1 MADNYRY
8 EPITSGRIR
17 TEEEMAREIEAR
29 AKRKEEEDQR
39 KAELLEE
46 ARQQAIKREDR
57 DRKYSGQ
64 KSHPRTKRPKS
75 IEVDGEEKPIE
86 KALAEVPAQLDF
98 EQMVRSSPLRERALA
113 QSRTEELVAEGK
125 SQEEAAAQARQER
138 EDRQAAFNKARDI
151 TRIRNEGGDA
161 LDNEP
166 RDLASGLV
174 ESVLAPLARMAGYPQ
189 VANNQEAA
197 TAGRQAAMDEQRDKY
212 QYPEVIRATSGA
224 ANSLT
229 QMVPGIA
236 ASAVAGP
243 AVGMGVM
250 AAQFGTQEYSRAQ
263 YEGAEAGIAGD
274 ELERYAL
281 TQAGIEASI
290 MPIMSKIPGMAGLE
304 GRVLRQG
311 IAKSVMSHPTMRQ
324 AIASGAKK
332 LTKETAAE
340 LTEEVINEVSHGY
353 ADATFLDKD
362 VDYKGIIKDTV
373 TQTLMT
379 MGLAEVGQ
387 QAGRI
392 ANRGDRLPADPATPP
407 AESPKPAAM
416 ATDENLQVA
425 GSPEAAKPITPEE
438 QAFIENPSRKKY
450 EAAVKAGMPESPNGM
465 EKKRREK
472 YAEERRQLQ
481 NQDLVPTQDPAP
493 LEPVQQEAQSS
504 NVPDDEVD
512 SFIQELSGGSSNVQ
526 ETNVQRQIRQGR
538 EEGYQGVPIDEGRQQ
553 EGLLNDSPAGMQDG
567 GTPAGS
573 VEPIRPEPSSDT
585 TGLRGAVGGAGAAI
599 ADNFYEA
606 VYDSI
611 KKTGEVPSPERKSS
625 LGKAWSEAKKAGT
638 SPEDFITQLRDGN
651 RPKPAAHTRESF
663 EAEYRDTFKKMMSYP
678 PEQAGHRIYVEK
690 MADLYDSNP
699 EWAQEIENTP
709 SPVGGT
715 GDVRPDQSLP
725 PATDPASSEPA
736 EYGTRSD
743 TQKWGIYKTIFQ
755 GKPKFSVKETD
766 KGFGDALFDSDEEAK
781 VYADTGR
788 QRETERAAADA
799 KRQAT
804 EEADQKKQQEYEDSF
819 QGFLTDD
826 PKTKGNRLKTLNQS
840 LKYKDQVTTRKQ
852 LVEQKVTDGWTVNDQ
867 DRLQSPTGEFLDNRD
882 LTKTGIDYARHLV
895 NQKPVSAPET
905 SPVPAFLALPKKSQ
919 DLFNKAFES
928 KDVDSLKQMVDKNN
942 LAWNSEFTN
951 RTGIKLPKT
960 LKDRQQAVVNWASQ
974 AQTPSPATAQPVQP
988 KPTAETTDDSDPIVV
1003 TKEWTDKEIVA
1014 ASGKTGVKPERKI
1027 VVVNQQGRTLAI
1039 TKSKLYGDWSVSER
1053 DGRVDKVW
1061 ASGIMALDKAKDVSR
1076 RVLKDKFVRDSDL
1089 VYGKRASG
1097 TLGLTN
1103 AELGKD
1109 IGRQKN
1115 KEKLAGTLIRYGLA
1129 SNGAVMLRVSD
1140 KERDSI
1146 LKGIGSDVVPSVV
1159 GYPAANDIMEEM
1171 KRTLPNLADAEI
1183 LGFRGGDY
1191 QDATVAVRDSK
1202 TKEIT
1207 VFGQKYV
1214 DTARKKY
1221 PNATLKLAGDKLIL
1235 AEGENVVG
1243 LVIGRMEPKDYHH
1256 DMLKKKQDDYPWK
1269 LDPEMEQEAVKETPA
1284 ESPSTK
1290 KPKAEKPEVAEK
1302 PAPKAEEAAAGSQ
1315 DTDIEAAMRA
1325 ELDRLEAEEAAS
1337 KQPAKPKPEK
1347 YKLSADALAQLK
1359 VDVSNNS
1366 IGFMQS
1372 LNRDKITRAKERLNE
1387 RGNTPN
1393 EIATLETS
1401 IQRYEA
1407 MLAALDKMALPP
1419 KPPRTA
1425 AGEKLGERSK
1435 KTGED
1440 RKKAVNEWLDVMAE
1454 EKLNSALGPLN
1465 QKALMATAKMVRAVI
1480 ADGKTKFADFVMQVA
1495 EDTSPVIA
1503 RKFSDYL
1510 EAAWKISGER
1520 NSALDPAG
1528 KVADVLGP
1536 ESESTAAESQKPE
1549 SGKSPALDLVDSL
1562 ETELLTNKGIEAKRL
1577 WELADKAYGGT
1588 RAEGKYGPSEA
1599 YDALE
1604 TAINLTILNSRQMGM
1619 KTPAGQVS
1627 PETALRNILD
1637 MQKQIVSQTNR
1648 SGTKDTMQQF
1658 STPPAYSY
1666 VVSQFVN
1673 MDARDVVLEPSA
1685 GTGDLAIHALNQ
1697 RAKVHVNELDPK
1709 RAEMLKAIQDSE
1721 DARLTISTEDALQLG
1736 NIMGA
1741 NLRPSVVLMNP
1752 PFSREGQ
1759 RMGDKKMSGNDRN
1772 HIDAAMASLVDGGR
1786 LVAIIG
1792 AGLHGPSKG
1801 FTSWLAETAKKHN
1814 VRANIEVNRDVY
1826 KGYGTTFPTRVL
1838 VIDKGTP
1845 TPKDGTL
1852 TAQADS
1858 LEQLLTM
1865 TKGIRNDRNRLTSQ
1879 PVSPGDNVPGTA
1891 VKDEGK
1897 GKPEVP
1903 AGSGTVAGSSRKP
1916 NGNTSGT
1923 TEKAPKP
1930 AAGASG
1936 GNVADGTGRRL
1947 GTTDSKGT
1955 GRESVAGSEPAGR
1968 GTTDAAG
1975 EPTGNPAGE
1984 PAQPRRVAEK
1994 RTEIDESVLFEPYQ
2008 PSIVPFPNAKPHPT
2022 AAVESAAMAAVEYP
2036 EVTEIPNIDASI
2048 IEDGR
2053 LSDVQLEF
2061 VALAAHAHNQLL
2073 PSEERTGILFGDGT
2087 GMGKGRG
2094 IPGVILHNWNEG
2106 RRQAIWMSKNGKLHS
2121 DAMREWEELGGNPA
2135 QVANLS
2141 DMPVDDSIDLNEG
2154 ILFATYDTL
2163 KSRGKSGKTRAQ
2175 QVIDWLP
2182 ADFDGVIAFDEAHL
2196 MGSDT
2201 AARAGVARDIQDK
2214 FPKARVV
2221 YASATAATEIDQLM
2235 FGSRLGLWGAAT
2247 PFATA
2252 KDFAAKIGSAG
2263 VSAMESVALSLKAM
2277 GRYVS
2282 RSISF
2287 NDGTPDGTVG
2297 YKRLSHPLA
2306 DHQIQ
2311 MYDRL
2316 AEAWQKV
2323 IGEFEESMDATGA
2336 DNFARGFARGQFW
2349 SAHQRFFNDLV
2360 TSLQMPTVIES
2371 IEKDMAEGRSVVI
2384 QLTTTGAAQQARA
2397 LAGRGTQSLDDFA
2410 VDPFSSLVELVRSQ
2424 FPTQAYEEYLKD
2436 DGSVGKRPVVDSN
2449 GKPVKDAAAVAKQQ
2463 QLLSDLAEMEQAM
2476 PDSPLDMILN
2486 YFGTENVAEIT
2497 GRNQRVVWQEQ
2508 QDGTKK
2514 RVLEKRS
2521 QKKSNQTDIDAFQSG
2536 KKRILVFSQAGGTG
2550 ASYHADRRA
2559 ANQEKRMH
2567 YLVQPGWVA
2576 ADAIQGLGR
2585 THRTNQKQAPEYI
2598 LVQTDIPG
2606 QKRFIS
2612 TIARRLT
2619 QLGALTRGQR
2629 TAGGSGVFDATDNL
2643 ESTEA
2648 ALALTEFFKS
2658 LSTEDAVMSLDEFE
2672 EQTGLELRLR
2682 STGEMKS
2689 DVNLPDITS
2698 FMNRILSMKIDSQ
2711 NKVFDAFDTM
2721 LKNITEA
2728 RRISGELDQGVETIK
2743 GNNIR
2748 KTRDEV
2754 VFTHDS
2760 GAKTRYVQ
2768 LTMEVPIKSID
2779 FNTQSKAERYK
2790 DFIGYFK
2797 RKSDGRV
2804 FFVNKSFSK
2813 TSKSGQVVDMVRL
2826 VPPYGESIREEEY
2839 TLDLG
2844 KLEKITPGEAESLW
2858 NEQFGSRPKTKSQ
2871 KVDMITGA
2879 VLPVWDRLP
2888 QLQPKLSRAL
2898 TASGDMVLGVV
2909 LPQSKVNETLGKLGA
2924 EKNKVNVGSTIQMLR
2939 TGKGDVQLVNG
2950 WKIQRVRVQNEW
2962 RLEIVGP
2969 TPVSEIVFQRQGVI
2983 TERIGFKAR
2992 YFIPFGEN
3000 TQTVFDA
3007 VTRGNPIQNVN
3018 RYDSVDSDDEGP
3030 GDEEES
3036 DTAEP
3041 SGTATPD
3048 PATGDGG
3055 PSELRAAA
3063 DKARAELEA
3072 IREKNAEDDK
3082 IIGREWKNLGPATF
3096 APLTPELL
3104 NALGRRIV
3112 GSIRAGAK
3120 SFEVVIREM
3129 RANIADD
3136 ALIGLKPNLI
3146 RAWNSLQS
3154 KYDLNPATEA
3164 AFEAAMVNDADVD
3177 KVIEA
3182 AKGEPAIADPANLQ
3196 VAGSASTPPADPATP
3211 AADMWSEEPTIGINK
3226 AKRAERR
3233 DKLGLEQEDVVN
3245 KLGHSFPELD
3255 AEAKRVSPGEAED
3268 VFTRIGTGGEA
3279 ADNAS
3284 DRDVFVM
3291 LNHYAQKQMET
3302 KKTLAEL
3309 ESARADG
3316 DALRVSELES
3326 KLNLQVAEEIRLMDI
3341 ARSAGTAAGRALQ
3354 AFKALLK
3361 EDMSLARLRM
3371 RLDAAADGTPTD
3383 AQLRKMN
3390 ELHAKYEAV
3399 LKELEAKTKEVEEAI
3414 ARAEIAERIAA
3425 ELEANSKPGK
3435 TKADRRLEAAW
3446 KPFQKAEMFFSV
3458 TGALQLLP
3466 EFTELAGAYIE
3477 KGVETFSDFVEKLTT
3492 RFGRQPKPETVPV
3505 LQQAWDAA
3513 WDKERKPPEVSVEPD
3528 HPQSLVN
3535 AAKALFRHFLS
3546 QGITDTDQ
3554 VIEAVHNELSKQ
3566 FPEEVTEYL
3575 DTMKAMV
3582 DYDKIRTVS
3591 QDPFEALAADKRAV
3605 VQMRVHLEKMRRGIA
3620 PNRIEQRHPITDE
3633 QRQHRKMVNEAK
3645 RKGGFIVT
3653 DPERQASSA
3662 LAALETRLRHSIS
3675 DTLNEI
3681 ATGVRVVPEK
3691 TVGPTSDTTED
3702 LQAYL
3707 ALIKGMHKDIFG
3719 DRTMTQEQKLK
3730 AAEAAAVKNEAYLN
3744 DRLAR
3749 AKAGDFSTGKSK
3761 PNPVTN
3767 AQIDA
3772 IKARSDLAKAQ
3783 VLELKE
3789 LAKPKRDPEAIADAQ
3804 YLAGLERQL
3813 AAKLARIADI
3823 TARAAKGDFA
3833 PERNITKEKRE
3844 ANELRRKSN
3853 QGIRDARIKLE
3864 AATREMNEHIE
3875 QVRKKNLTYVEL
3887 AKRVPGAAWSTLRDL
3902 KLTGELSFI
3911 LRQGAPRVFGA
3922 LVPAGKL
3929 ARAAVESMKGND
3941 DVAQLKRKQ
3950 AAQGYKQLGRTLA
3963 RTLKAAFWK
3972 TDTELAKSMDELKQR
3987 PNYVNGTYE
3996 AMKLS
4001 LHEDGGKYSVAEELF
4016 INNLIELAGLALD
4029 KRFEGFEGFRNS
4041 NPFFTKTAHNLNLA
4055 NRISNATKVFMNE
4068 MRADIADDAVALWT
4082 VKAGEMSPAEARSLG
4097 TAVNALTGKG
4107 DMNAIG
4113 MGSEKAQNFLNKIMI
4128 SAPWLMSRLQV
4139 LTLHPLWSKGSSAE
4153 SRKSAA
4159 ELYVDMAAG
4168 LSAYYGLVV
4177 LSGMFMADD
4186 DDERPVVE
4194 WDSTSSDFMK
4204 VRIGK
4209 TRLDPLFGLQQI
4221 IVLASR
4227 IYHDEIKDSR
4237 GVVRPRKGFE
4247 DDWALISRFQEGRL
4261 HPAIQDIRALK
4272 TGEDFMGQPVTKMDV
4287 LKDAVMPITYPAIA
4301 DAAKGRGFPAQAAI
4315 AVWAIAGGGLSTYD
4329 PRTKERE
4336 DISGELQILRRK
4348 IESPDT
4354 TADVRKSLMR
4364 ESKLLLEAH
4373 LINAVKYDSKNKG
4386 LAKQVE
4392 GHKPGDSVS
4401 PELAMAVRKEQHD
4414 IALRAVES
4422 LSAEDR
4428 NADKEADDDAG
4439 ITTARDLLK
4448 QIAPT
4453 FEAAN
4458 VLFTEAYKKR
4468 HGNPMELVGPEGKKR
4483 RVTKKS
4489 VAASRARL
4497 RAMYQN

>member
-17 TEEEMAREIEAR
+17 TAEEMAREIEAR

-174 ESVLAPLARMAGYPQ
+174 ESALAPLARMAGYPQ

-340 LTEEVINEVSHGY
+340 LTEEVITEVSHGY
-353 ADATFLDKD
+353 ADSKFLDKD
-362 VDYKGIIKDTV
+362 VDYKAIIKDTV
-373 TQTLMT
+373 AQTLIT

-387 QAGRI
+387 QAGRL
-392 ANRGDRLPADPATPP
+392 ANRDGRQPVDPATQP
-407 AESPKPAAM
+407 AETPDPAAGS
-416 ATDENLQVA
+416 AEPENRQVA
-425 GSPEAAKPITPEE
+425 ASEVTPQATPEE
-438 QAFIENPSRKKY
+438 LAFIENPSRKKY
-450 EAAVKAGMPESPNGM
+450 EAAVKAGMPESPKGM
-465 EKKRREK
+465 ARDRRVI

-538 EEGYQGVPIDEGRQQ
+538 EEGYQGAPIDEGRQQ

-678 PEQAGHRIYVEK
+678 PDQAGHKIYVEK

-699 EWAQEIENTP
+699 EWAKEIENTP

-1027 VVVNQQGRTLAI
+1027 VVVDQQGRTLAI

-1076 RVLKDKFVRDSDL
+1076 RVLKDKFVMDSDL

-1109 IGRQKN
+1109 IGRQTN

-1269 LDPEMEQEAVKETPA
+1269 FDPEMEQEAVKETPA

-1302 PAPKAEEAAAGSQ
+1302 PAPKAKEAAAGSQ
-1315 DTDIEAAMRA
+1315 KPEKSLYDMLKEVD
-1325 ELDRLEAEEAAS
+1325 ELLDSQGRVKDDRLLKRRDELERLIQEEVKTEEPAAGSRPVDPRAALRDKLREAMAAEVKRKADEKDAKES
-1337 KQPAKPKPEK
+1337 KPKPPKAPKPET
-1347 YKLSADALAQLK
+1347 AQRPK
-1359 VDVSNNS
+1359 SQDKETAEQRTQKSRE
-1366 IGFMQS
+1366 
-1372 LNRDKITRAKERLNE
+1372 NRDRAAEAIRQKLKEMGRA
-1387 RGNTPN
+1387 PN
-1393 EIATLETS
+1393 MVVIPADLVKLVADYAIASMDLGISTFREFVVDFKDTF
-1401 IQRYEA
+1401 
-1407 MLAALDKMALPP
+1407 
-1419 KPPRTA
+1419 
-1425 AGEKLGERSK
+1425 GEKNARELS
-1435 KTGED
+1435 D
-1440 RKKAVNEWLDVMAE
+1440 AVE
-1454 EKLNSALGPLN
+1454 EAWGLLPEFGHE
-1465 QKALMATAKMVRAVI
+1465 VDAV
-1480 ADGKTKFADFVMQVA
+1480 
-1495 EDTSPVIA
+1495 
-1503 RKFSDYL
+1503 
-1510 EAAWKISGER
+1510 
-1520 NSALDPAG
+1520 G

-1536 ESESTAAESQKPE
+1536 ESEATPAESQKPE

-1709 RAEMLKAIQDSE
+1709 RAEMLKAIQESE

-1736 NIMGA
+1736 NIMGS

-1936 GNVADGTGRRL
+1936 GNVADGTGRRP
-1947 GTTDSKGT
+1947 GTADSKGT

-1984 PAQPRRVAEK
+1984 PTQPRRVAEK

-2449 GKPVKDAAAVAKQQ
+2449 GKPVKDAAAVEKQQ

-2521 QKKSNQTDIDAFQSG
+2521 QKKSNQADIDAFQSG

-3018 RYDSVDSDDEGP
+3018 RYDSVDSDDDGP

-3041 SGTATPD
+3041 SGTATQD

-3435 TKADRRLEAAW
+3435 SKADRRLEAAW

-3730 AAEAAAVKNEAYLN
+3730 AAEAAAVKNEAYWN

-3783 VLELKE
+3783 VQELKE

-3887 AKRVPGAAWSTLRDL
+3887 AKRVPGAAWATLRDL

-3922 LVPAGKL
+3922 IVPAGKL
-3929 ARAAVESMKGND
+3929 ARAGVEALSGNTDAAMMK
-3941 DVAQLKRKQ
+3941 LKQ
-3950 AAQGYKQLGRTLA
+3950 AGQGYKQLGRTLA

-4016 INNLIELAGLALD
+4016 INNLVELAGLALD
-4029 KRFEGFEGFRNS
+4029 KRFDGFEGFRNS

-4107 DMNAIG
+4107 DMNSIG
-4113 MGSEKAQNFLNKIMI
+4113 MGGEKAQNFLNKIMI

-4139 LTLHPLWSKGSSAE
+4139 LTLHPFWSKGSTAE
-4153 SRKSAA
+4153 SRKAAA

-4168 LSAYYGLVV
+4168 ISAYYGLVV
-4177 LSGMFMADD
+4177 LAGMFMADD
-4186 DDERPVVE
+4186 DEEKPVVE

-4204 VRIGK
+4204 VRIGR

-4227 IYHDEIKDSR
+4227 IYHDEIKDSG

-4272 TGEDFMGQPVTKMDV
+4272 TGEDFMGQPITKTEV
-4287 LKDAVMPITYPAIA
+4287 LKGAVMPITYPAID
-4301 DAAKGRGFPAQAAI
+4301 DAAKGRGIPAQTAL

-4336 DISGELQILRRK
+4336 DIASELQRIQRK
-4348 IESPDT
+4348 LSNPNTSAET
-4354 TADVRKSLMR
+4354 RKSLR
-4364 ESKLLLEAH
+4364 SESDAMLESH

-4392 GHKPGDSVS
+4392 DHKPGVSVS
-4401 PELAMAVRKEQHD
+4401 PELAMAVQKEKHD

-4428 NADKEADDDAG
+4428 NGDKGTGDDAG
-4439 ITTARDLLK
+4439 ITTARDLLR

-4453 FEAAN
+4453 VEEAN
-4458 VLFTEAYKKR
+4458 VLFTEAYRKR
-4468 HGNPMELVGPEGKKR
+4468 HGSPMETVRGR
-4483 RVTKKS
+4483 RSTKKS

-4497 RAMYQN
+4497 REIYKD